1 LWWIRPQSGRH
12 AIRIE
17 SHILQG
23 PSSRLM
29 ACMYLGV
36 YQKKSLKSLSLS
48 HYFFAPCIIQHL
60 TSVCVCVCVW
70 IASFFLLI
78 FSPTLFFFLLLLLL
92 LPVVLPFSFP
102 FWWVQ
107 KSYVECQRGPNEMTW
122 VFFFFFYFSISQLFF
137 FSFLFVC
144 LFPYFRFVSSFEFSD
159 SQFRVTSVR

>member
-1 LWWIRPQSGRH
+1 MDPTAKWSARH
-12 AIRIE
+12 PNRKPHPI
-17 SHILQG
+17 QG

-48 HYFFAPCIIQHL
+48 SYFFAPCIIQHL
-60 TSVCVCVCVW
+60 TSVCVCV
-70 IASFFLLI
+70 SGSL
-78 FSPTLFFFLLLLLL
+78 PFFFLSSPPHFFFLLLLL

-122 VFFFFFYFSISQLFF
+122 VFFFFFYFSISQFIFLF
-137 FSFLFVC
+137 FSFCVSVS
-144 LFPYFRFVSSFEFSD
+144 LFPFCFVFRI
-159 SQFRVTSVR
+159 QR

>member
-48 HYFFAPCIIQHL
+48 LFLSLRHVLYNTWL
-60 TSVCVCVCVW
+60 LCVCVWVW

-78 FSPTLFFFLLLLLL
+78 FSPTLFSFSSSSSSFIAGRSSFFLPFLMSSKKLCRVPAGTERNDVSFLLLLLL
-92 LPVVLPFSFP
+92 
-102 FWWVQ
+102 
-107 KSYVECQRGPNEMTW
+107 
-122 VFFFFFYFSISQLFF
+122 FYFPVIFLF
-137 FSFLFVC
+137 FSFCVSVS
-144 LFPYFRFVSSFEFSD
+144 LFPFCFVFRI
-159 SQFRVTSVR
+159 QR